1 MRIEAVETRKE
12 WSNNIK
18 REEEEKK
25 THYENVKRLG
35 WE

>member
-18 REEEEKK
+18 REKEKK